1 MRKISALGV
10 AAAAAMT
17 LAGCTGGGGGGS
29 TASPTETAPEAIDEK
44 VYTEDELRDL
54 ISGMKDADGNELR
67 LYSKDQVDQGQNVA
81 NILMSNAT
89 VDPEECKEIATA
101 GLQDTVENGEVA
113 VAVSESD
120 QPRTLSAQSG
130 SEGPDAVELLRD
142 VSGKLDQCSTFTVEV
157 LGQTYE
163 VTTEEVQ
170 ADTDAEETFGT
181 VSTRTGAEHQMLMQV
196 SGAEGRLLVVATKSG
211 ADLGDADQKELED
224 LVNEVLEKA
233 DDDGTATSSP
243 TSTSTSGTGSTES
256 PLETASPTMT
266 ETETE
271 MSPSPTGS
279 VATTG

>member
-1 MRKISALGV
+1 MRKLSALGV
-10 AAAAAMT
+10 ATVTMVA
-17 LAGCTGGGGGGS
+17 LAGCTGGGEGGS
-29 TASPTETAPEAIDEK
+29 TASPTETATETSGDK
-44 VYTEDELRDL
+44 VYTEDELLDL
-54 ISGMKDADGNELR
+54 ISGMEDGEGNELR

-113 VAVSESD
+113 VAVSESE

-130 SEGPDAVELLRD
+130 SDGPDAVELLNE

-157 LGQTYE
+157 LGQSYE

-181 VSTRTGAEHQMLMQV
+181 VSTRTGAEHEMLMQV

-211 ADLGDADQKELED
+211 TNLGDEDQKELEE
-224 LVNEVLEKA
+224 LINEVLKKT
-233 DDDGTATSSP
+233 DDGGTATSSP
-243 TSTSTSGTGSTES
+243 TSTSTTGTGNSTES
-256 PLETASPTMT
+256 PT
-266 ETETE
+266 E
-271 MSPSPTGS
+271 SPSPTVTETEEMETS
-279 VATTG
+279 PSPTAS

>member
-1 MRKISALGV
+1 MRKISALGA
-10 AAAAAMT
+10 AAAAAMI
-17 LAGCTGGGGGGS
+17 LSGCTGGGGGGS
-29 TASPTETAPEAIDEK
+29 TASPTEPAPETSDEK

-54 ISGMKDADGNELR
+54 ISGMKDADGNELK

-81 NILMSNAT
+81 NILMNNAT
-89 VDPEECKEIATA
+89 VDPEECKEIATV

-142 VSGKLDQCSTFTVEV
+142 VSGKLDQCSTFKVEV

-181 VSTRTGAEHQMLMQV
+181 VSTRTGAEHEMLMQV

-211 ADLGDADQKELED
+211 SNLGDEDQKELED

-233 DDDGTATSSP
+233 DDGGTTSSP
-243 TSTSTSGTGSTES
+243 TSTSTSGTGGTDS
-256 PLETASPTMT
+256 PSETASPTMT
-266 ETETE
+266 ETESE

-279 VATTG
+279 VAPTR